1 MDFSLNGVEPI
12 YVGGA
17 IIVSYFLGTI
27 PSALIVAK
35 RGGVDV
41 TAEGSGNPGTS
52 NVVRLLGWKYGL
64 VVFVTDVLKGSAS
77 VGIAYYLTHH
87 NTGDGLNVSYLAYA
101 CAYAAVLGH
110 TFPVTRGFRDGKGV
124 ATGGGTMFVLYPV
137 MSAVLCTSWFVI
149 RKLTGKSALASL
161 VITIAVPV
169 YVIATV
175 GFGESDSWQIAAVLG
190 LVGMIIIRHLPNI
203 RRMRAN
209 EELAA

>member
-12 YVGGA
+12 YVAGA

-64 VVFVTDVLKGSAS
+64 VVFVADVLKGSAS
-77 VGIAYYLTHH
+77 VGIAYYLTH
-87 NTGDGLNVSYLAYA
+87 TYGDNLNVSYLAYA

-110 TFPVTRGFRDGKGV
+110 TFPVTRGFHGGKGV

-149 RKLTGKSALASL
+149 RKLTGKSAVASL

-169 YVIATV
+169 YVIFTV
-175 GFGESDSWQIAAVLG
+175 GFGEPDSWQIAAVLG
-190 LVGMIIIRHLPNI
+190 LVGMIIIRHMPNI

>member
-12 YVGGA
+12 YVAGA

-64 VVFVTDVLKGSAS
+64 VVFVSDVLKGSAS

-87 NTGDGLNVSYLAYA
+87 FGDGLNISYLAYA

-110 TFPVTRGFRDGKGV
+110 TFPVTRGFHGGKGV

-137 MSAVLCTSWFVI
+137 MSAVLCTSWFVL

-161 VITIAVPV
+161 IITIAVPV

>member
-12 YVGGA
+12 YVAGA

-64 VVFVTDVLKGSAS
+64 VVFVADVLKGSAS
-77 VGIAYYLTHH
+77 VGIAYYLTH
-87 NTGDGLNVSYLAYA
+87 TYGDNLNVSYLAYT

-110 TFPVTRGFRDGKGV
+110 TFPVTRGFHGGKGV

-149 RKLTGKSALASL
+149 RKLTGKSAVASL

-175 GFGESDSWQIAAVLG
+175 GLGEPDSWQIVAVLG
-190 LVGMIIIRHLPNI
+190 LVGVIIIRHMPNI

>member
-12 YVGGA
+12 YVAGA

-64 VVFVTDVLKGSAS
+64 VVFVSDVLKGSAS

-87 NTGDGLNVSYLAYA
+87 LGDGINVSYLAYA

-110 TFPVTRGFRDGKGV
+110 TFPVTRGFHGGKGV

-137 MSAVLCTSWFVI
+137 MSAVLCTSWFVL

-161 VITIAVPV
+161 IITIAVPV

>member
-1 MDFSLNGVEPI
+1 MDFSLNGVDPI
-12 YVGGA
+12 YVAGA

-64 VVFVTDVLKGSAS
+64 VVFVADVLKGSAS
-77 VGIAYYLTHH
+77 VGIAYYLTH
-87 NTGDGLNVSYLAYA
+87 TYGDNLNVSYLAYA

-110 TFPVTRGFRDGKGV
+110 TFPVTRGFRGGKGV

-149 RKLTGKSALASL
+149 RKLTGKSAVASL

-175 GFGESDSWQIAAVLG
+175 GLGEPQSWQIAAVLG
-190 LVGMIIIRHLPNI
+190 LVGLIIIRHMPNI
-203 RRMRAN
+203 RRMRKH

>member
-1 MDFSLNGVEPI
+1 MDFSLNGVEPL
-12 YVGGA
+12 YVAGA

-41 TAEGSGNPGTS
+41 TAEGSGNPCTS
-52 NVVRLLGWKYGL
+52 N
-64 VVFVTDVLKGSAS
+64 
-77 VGIAYYLTHH
+77 VGIAYYLTH
-87 NTGDGLNVSYLAYA
+87 TYGDDLNVSYLAYA

-110 TFPVTRGFRDGKGV
+110 TFPVTRGFHGGKGV

-149 RKLTGKSALASL
+149 RKLTGKSAVASL

-169 YVIATV
+169 YVIFTV
-175 GFGESDSWQIAAVLG
+175 GFGEPDSWQIAAVLG
-190 LVGMIIIRHLPNI
+190 LVGMIIIRHMPNI

>member
-12 YVGGA
+12 YVASA

-52 NVVRLLGWKYGL
+52 NVIRLLGWKYGL

-77 VGIAYYLTHH
+77 VGIAYYLTHQF
-87 NTGDGLNVSYLAYA
+87 GDGSNVSYLAYA

-110 TFPVTRGFRDGKGV
+110 TFPVTRGFHGGKGV

-149 RKLTGKSALASL
+149 RKLTGKSAVASL
-161 VITIAVPV
+161 AITIAVPV
-169 YVIATV
+169 YVIVTV
-175 GFGESDSWQIAAVLG
+175 GLGEPDSWQIAAVLG

>member
-12 YVGGA
+12 YVAGA

-64 VVFVTDVLKGSAS
+64 VVFVSDVLKGSAS

-87 NTGDGLNVSYLAYA
+87 FGDGLNVSYLAYA

-110 TFPVTRGFRDGKGV
+110 TFPVTRGFHGGKGV

-137 MSAVLCTSWFVI
+137 MSAVLCTSWFVL

-161 VITIAVPV
+161 IITIAVPV

>member
-12 YVGGA
+12 YVAGA

-52 NVVRLLGWKYGL
+52 NVIRLLGWKYGL

-77 VGIAYYLTHH
+77 VGIAYYLTH
-87 NTGDGLNVSYLAYA
+87 TYGDNLNVSYLAYA

-110 TFPVTRGFRDGKGV
+110 TFPVTRGFHGGKGV

-149 RKLTGKSALASL
+149 RKLTGKSAVASL
-161 VITIAVPV
+161 AITIAVPV
-169 YVIATV
+169 YVIVTV

-203 RRMRAN
+203 RRMRKH

>member
-12 YVGGA
+12 YVAGA

-52 NVVRLLGWKYGL
+52 NVIRLLGWKYGL

-77 VGIAYYLTHH
+77 VGIAYYLTHQF
-87 NTGDGLNVSYLAYA
+87 GDGLNVSYLAYA

-110 TFPVTRGFRDGKGV
+110 TFPVTRGFHGGKGV

-149 RKLTGKSALASL
+149 RKLTGKSAVASL
-161 VITIAVPV
+161 AITIAVPV
-169 YVIATV
+169 YVIVTV
-175 GFGESDSWQIAAVLG
+175 GLGEPDSWQIAAVLG

>member
-1 MDFSLNGVEPI
+1 MDFSLNGVQPI
-12 YVGGA
+12 YVAGA

-52 NVVRLLGWKYGL
+52 NVVRLLGWKYGM
-64 VVFVTDVLKGSAS
+64 VVFISDILKGSAA

-87 NTGDGLNVSYLAYA
+87 FGDGLNVSYLAYA
-101 CAYAAVLGH
+101 CAYAAVIGH
-110 TFPVTRGFRDGKGV
+110 TFPVTRGFHGGKGV

-137 MSAVLCTSWFVI
+137 MSAVLCASWFVL

-161 VITIAVPV
+161 IITVAVPI
-169 YVIATV
+169 YVMVTV
-175 GFGESDSWQIAAVLG
+175 GFGKSDSWQIIAALG
-190 LVGMIIIRHLPNI
+190 LVGMIVIRHLPNI